1 MAQVKATGNI
11 NHDGTEFEAG
21 DVLQVTNA
29 QGDALVEA
37 GVAEFISRDDE
48 DESEDVQPEEEVSR
62 REVLMAYS
70 RKELNEF
77 AKSEFDL
84 DTSDKKD
91 FKNKTVVVDAILA
104 KEEAEEESEEQ

>member
-1 MAQVKATGNI
+1 
-11 NHDGTEFEAG
+11 
-21 DVLQVTNA
+21 
-29 QGDALVEA
+29 
-37 GVAEFISRDDE
+37 
-48 DESEDVQPEEEVSR
+48 
-62 REVLMAYS
+62 MAYS